1 MILIPAMEDYFIAA
15 QKKSE
20 FIRQLIDE
28 VIYILRNTED
38 IKNEIVKKGFNY
50 TKIQANDIY
59 FEYFFAACQRVLL
72 KKQQ

>member
-28 VIYILRNTED
+28 MIYILRNTED
-38 IKNEIVKKGFNY
+38 IKNEIAKKGLNY
-50 TKIQANDIY
+50 TKI
-59 FEYFFAACQRVLL
+59 
-72 KKQQ
+72 